1 MPRQCK
7 PDRFPDGAADKTT
20 GLLHLL
26 CLFACLP
33 SQSCTSWGLLC
44 HEKNSSST
52 PGAFSPFDSSFC
64 HSLPTWVKYL
74 EEMVWTVWMSTDWR
88 ESWRMSM
95 SVSLLRVRR
104 RVAVGNK
111 EKDLHG
117 ILLRMVCIY
126 MLTAKIYQW
135 DSLRAQHVQLGS
147 HRNRKFKVKFSF
159 FPP

>member
-1 MPRQCK
+1 
-7 PDRFPDGAADKTT
+7 
-20 GLLHLL
+20 
-26 CLFACLP
+26 
-33 SQSCTSWGLLC
+33 
-44 HEKNSSST
+44 
-52 PGAFSPFDSSFC
+52 
-64 HSLPTWVKYL
+64 
-74 EEMVWTVWMSTDWR
+74 
-88 ESWRMSM
+88 
-95 SVSLLRVRR
+95 
-104 RVAVGNK
+104 VAVGNK